1 MKSNMS
7 ILWDD
12 INQSIKSLDTQSN
25 VFHGK
30 HIVITGAT
38 GQIGKYLV
46 NFLKRLNELGYGC
59 TVDVVS
65 RNAKH
70 AMNLFGNCACLNY
83 ITHDF
88 EQYGACFEPSKP
100 ADLIIAGASPTS
112 PYAYNNVPVKV
123 AQTNLNCTVQMLE
136 LSKKYGS
143 SILLLSSSSIYGSA
157 DDREVH
163 ENDYGALD
171 PLQVSACYS
180 ESKRACEML
189 FSAYHH
195 QFGIATYI
203 VRLRR
208 IYGSTMHLSQNSYL
222 DTVFRAAAKGE
233 YLETF
238 RDAANKLQL
247 TYIADAVN
255 GIVYVLS
262 KGKVNLPYNICA
274 NDLVTVDEFTAIAYE
289 TGKKYGMRLRYL
301 EKEDIRDSVRVN
313 NKNRNNG
320 RCLSEQLKSLGWR
333 QAVTI
338 RQGINRTILALR
350 ETFDETE
357 R

>member
-123 AQTNLNCTVQMLE
+123 AQTNLNCTVHRF
-136 LSKKYGS
+136 Y
-143 SILLLSSSSIYGSA
+143 
-157 DDREVH
+157 
-163 ENDYGALD
+163 
-171 PLQVSACYS
+171 C
-180 ESKRACEML
+180 
-189 FSAYHH
+189 
-195 QFGIATYI
+195 
-203 VRLRR
+203 
-208 IYGSTMHLSQNSYL
+208 
-222 DTVFRAAAKGE
+222 
-233 YLETF
+233 
-238 RDAANKLQL
+238 
-247 TYIADAVN
+247 
-255 GIVYVLS
+255 
-262 KGKVNLPYNICA
+262 
-274 NDLVTVDEFTAIAYE
+274 
-289 TGKKYGMRLRYL
+289 
-301 EKEDIRDSVRVN
+301 
-313 NKNRNNG
+313 
-320 RCLSEQLKSLGWR
+320 
-333 QAVTI
+333 
-338 RQGINRTILALR
+338 
-350 ETFDETE
+350 
-357 R
+357 